1 MESNLICPN
10 CHTSNRLGAKFCAK
24 CGRSFATIGPT
35 SSSQAATGLG
45 QIVNSLGQKIT
56 QLIGPTNSPPT
67 TPFDALPG
75 GLLHP
80 QAAYARRPDLGGQ
93 DWFFAAEDREHQLFL
108 IVRATR
114 PITEAIFAGQLAT
127 LTTRMPGLRPVHDVI
142 LSPDGRTYL
151 ALPYPQYTG
160 WHLWSDAQ
168 PSNFTPEQ
176 VMAFGEQL
184 ARGLDSLHRTGYT
197 LNEPRPEAAH
207 KVLIEG
213 DRANIIDLS
222 TLSALPTDDGAR
234 RQAVRDD
241 IFFVTRL
248 LYLLLTGRR
257 LSRDTSQLSQLTD
270 TPRSLRVAIQWSIK
284 GNYVAMAE
292 LLAHLQGRNL
302 PPLRLTSGKATH
314 AGRVRDHNEDQLF
327 AYEIYK
333 GRSDQPLP
341 AFYMVAD
348 GMGGHESGE
357 VASDTISSALKDWLD
372 EYSNRKS
379 GRATQKLGE
388 LPDQALQTAVQ
399 AANEAVF
406 KQAQRRGNNMGSTV
420 TAMLVIGERA
430 YIANVGDSRT
440 YLYRGGQLR
449 LLTRDHSLVYSLYQA
464 QQISYDDIYTHPQ
477 RNQIYRSLGEQPTV
491 DVEVFIEPLAAGDV
505 LLLCSDGLWEMVRD
519 KQLKDILHK
528 ARQPQEAAEKL
539 IDAANLSG
547 GEDNISAVVVRVD

>member
-1 MESNLICPN
+1 MESSLMCPK
-10 CHTSNRLGAKFCAK
+10 CGTANRTGAKFCAK
-24 CGRSFATIGPT
+24 CGHNFAALGPT
-35 SSSQAATGLG
+35 SSSQPATGLG
-45 QIVNSLGQKIT
+45 QLVTNLGQKIT
-56 QLIGPTNSPPT
+56 QLIGPNNSPAT
-67 TPFDALPG
+67 APFDTLTG
-75 GLLHP
+75 GLLHS
-80 QAAYARRPDLGGQ
+80 QATYARRPDLGGQ
-93 DWFFAAEDREHQLFL
+93 DWFFAAEGSERQLFL

-114 PITEAIFAGQLAT
+114 PITEIIFAGQLAT
-127 LTTRMPGLRPVHDVI
+127 LTAHTSGLRPVHDVI
-142 LSPDGRTYL
+142 LRSDGRTYL
-151 ALPYPQYTG
+151 ALPYPQQTG
-160 WHLWSDAQ
+160 WYLWSDAQ
-168 PSNFTPEQ
+168 PGSYTPEQ

-184 ARGLDSLHRTGYT
+184 ARGLDSLHRAGYA

-213 DRANIIDLS
+213 ERATIIDLS

-234 RQAVRDD
+234 RQAVRED

-248 LYLLLTGRR
+248 LYQLLTGRR

-270 TPRSLRVAIQWSIK
+270 VPRALRVAIQWSIK
-284 GNYVAMAE
+284 GNYVSMAE
-292 LLAHLQGRNL
+292 LLSHLQGRNL

-314 AGRVRDHNEDQLF
+314 AGRIRDHNEDQLF

-388 LPDQALQTAVQ
+388 LPDQALQTAIQ

-449 LLTRDHSLVYSLYQA
+449 LLTRDHSLVFSLYQA

-477 RNQIYRSLGEQPTV
+477 RNQIYRSLGEKATV
-491 DVEVFIEPLAAGDV
+491 DVEVFTEPLTAGDV

-519 KQLKDILHK
+519 KQIKDILHK
-528 ARQPQEAAEKL
+528 TRQPQEAAEKL
-539 IDAANLSG
+539 IDAANLGG